1 MVFRETPLTG
11 AFLIELEKR
20 ADERGFF
27 ARTWCRREFEEKGLD
42 TRIAQCSTSFN
53 ERRGTLRGLHYQA
66 PPHAE
71 VKLVRCTR
79 GALYDVIVDIR
90 PESPTYL
97 AWFGAELTAENGRM
111 LYIPEGVAH
120 GFQTLADGTEV
131 FYQISK
137 DYAPDAARGLRWDDP
152 ALGID
157 WPQASE
163 RILSEK
169 DRSWP
174 DLALSAP
181 AHSVR

>member
-1 MVFRETPLTG
+1 MIFRETPLAG
-11 AFLIELEKR
+11 AFVIELEKR
-20 ADERGFF
+20 EDARGFF

-66 PPHAE
+66 SPHAE

-79 GALYDVIVDIR
+79 GALYDVIVDVR
-90 PESPTYL
+90 ADSPTYL
-97 AWFGAELTAENGRM
+97 SWFGVELTAENGHM
-111 LYIPEGVAH
+111 VYIPEGVAH

-137 DYAPDAARGLRWDDP
+137 EYAPDAARGLRWNDP
-152 ALGID
+152 ALGIE
-157 WPQASE
+157 WPEAAE

-174 DLALSAP
+174 HLVLAAP
-181 AHSVR
+181 TGADR